1 MLADTKSVQKEIN
14 HLSGVLDRTF
24 AVTDE
29 LIFKDAKRDEAV
41 RRAYKLLAALHDVS
55 LFTFLLCG
63 RSELTCVTLFESTLG
78 FLYAIIWMRTV
89 SEFPL
94 NACCQG
100 MPFF

>member
-55 LFTFLLCG
+55 LFVFLPSV
-63 RSELTCVTLFESTLG
+63 RTSVS
-78 FLYAIIWMRTV
+78 YAISSLFRV
-89 SEFPL
+89 FVFYVRSF
-94 NACCQG
+94 G
-100 MPFF
+100 